1 MTCAT
6 VAVMTRRPPHR
17 AGLVAGLLVCVV
29 GLAGCGGDSDQPD
42 DAGTST
48 LQIPSTIDV
57 TSSVFDDGDAIPPG
71 YSCDGTNSSPPL
83 AWTGVP
89 AKAVALALVVSDP
102 DAANGTFYHWI
113 VADIPPETT
122 GFELGATPDGVVA
135 QNSTGQSAYM
145 GPCPPSGTHHYR
157 FTVYALDKKT
167 GLTEGA
173 DTTDALNAI
182 QDVAFADGTLVGTFA
197 RTTETD

>member
-1 MTCAT
+1 MD
-6 VAVMTRRPPHR
+6 RRP
-17 AGLVAGLLVCVV
+17 A
-29 GLAGCGGDSDQPD
+29 
-42 DAGTST
+42 
-48 LQIPSTIDV
+48 
-57 TSSVFDDGDAIPPG
+57 
-71 YSCDGTNSSPPL
+71 N
-83 AWTGVP
+83 
-89 AKAVALALVVSDP
+89 AVALALVVSDP

-182 QDVAFADGTLVGTFA
+182 QDVASPTERSSA
-197 RTTETD
+197 RSRARLRPTDARRYAVIV